1 MKTTVQHLRQ
11 AERTL
16 EQRRNA
22 AEREQQRRRDLA
34 CAKIPALAKLQAELA
49 QTGQAV
55 AAAIGAGKDAGE
67 YIALLAQQ
75 NMAAQ
80 AEQTR
85 LLQAHGFAADYLK
98 EHHTCDQCRDTGF
111 VRGLR
116 CGCFTQLLQ
125 GLAFD
130 QLNMNTP
137 LEQSRFDR
145 FSLDYYPAVP
155 DAATGVIP
163 RKMMQGIGDYC
174 KQYALHF
181 HPRSESLLFMGATG
195 LGKTHLSLAIAQ
207 QVIEAGYT
215 VIYGAAQNLL
225 GRMEREHFAAFGEK
239 TNATEQAL
247 LGCDLLILDDLG
259 AEFSTSFTQ
268 SCIYNIVN
276 TRLMAGMPIIINTNL
291 TDANLEE
298 RYGSRVYSRIIGN
311 YKVLRFFGNDIRQA
325 KK

>member
-11 AERTL
+11 AERML

-34 CAKIPALAKLQAELA
+34 CAKIPALAKLQNELA

-75 NMAAQ
+75 NLAAQ
-80 AEQTR
+80 AEQAQ
-85 LLQAHGFAADYLK
+85 LLQANGFAADYLK

-137 LEQSRFDR
+137 LEQSRFDA
-145 FSLDYYPAVP
+145 FSLDYYPATP
-155 DAATGVIP
+155 DANGTIP
-163 RKMMQGIGDYC
+163 RKKMEGILALC
-174 KQYALHF
+174 REYAMNF
-181 HPRSESLLFMGATG
+181 GTRSKSMLFMGATG

-207 QVIEAGYT
+207 QVIEAGHT

-247 LGCDLLILDDLG
+247 LSCDLLILDDLG

-268 SCIYNIVN
+268 SCIYNLVN

-291 TDANLEE
+291 SLAQLNEKYGE
-298 RYGSRVYSRIIGN
+298 RVISRIIGN
-311 YKVLRFFGNDIRQA
+311 YDVLRFLGNDIRQA